1 VTRSTN
7 RSTPEAPAPRHP
19 ATVRNVTLGTASTP
33 ASQVVMEPSVLQTSG
48 HNALAWAELEDNRN
62 LGTHWASRAPSGLS
76 APPTLVATGNRRSCI
91 LEGT

>member
-33 ASQVVMEPSVLQTSG
+33 ASQAVMEPSVYRPPAMTLWPGQNLRTT
-48 HNALAWAELEDNRN
+48 AVWARIWLAVLSV
-62 LGTHWASRAPSGLS
+62 ASPRHL
-76 APPTLVATGNRRSCI
+76 TLVATGNRRSCI